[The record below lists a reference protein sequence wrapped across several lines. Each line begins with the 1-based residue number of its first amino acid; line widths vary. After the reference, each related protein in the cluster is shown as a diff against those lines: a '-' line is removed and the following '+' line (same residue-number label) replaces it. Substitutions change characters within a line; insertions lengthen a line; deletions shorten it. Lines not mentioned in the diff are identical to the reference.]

1 MPPQKC
7 NSTTSQPLLDIPD
20 RIGNY
25 RDMDLIT
32 LLAIATAAGFV
43 FNKISG
49 KADEEKNPEKRNLI
63 YNNDIVARDIP
74 DNKSEFDITTID
86 VLPEYRLIKTLVDK
100 QFPLIF
106 ITGGAGTGKST
117 FVRWMMNQFKGSV
130 LLGAPTALSAINI
143 GGKTLHSLCQLPPD
157 WIIKKDIQQAP
168 QRKEI
173 QEAKLLIID
182 EISMVT
188 SNVLDGVSG
197 FLRLNRNIDK
207 PFGGLP
213 VLMVGDMFQLP
224 PIVKE
229 SSRALYERV
238 YGSAKFYNA
247 KCLRETTYYAV
258 EFNKTYRQSDQH
270 FVNILGRLR
279 EGVDLPRT
287 VAKLNSECAIAQ
299 TPQDNAVWLSPRN
312 NEVAARNIREL
323 ARINSPARTYKGR
336 ITGQFK
342 SNQLP
347 SPMELTLKLGAQMMF
362 TKNDPAKRWISGSV
376 GTVQRMLD
384 EKIFILLADSNKIVD
399 VGKSKW
405 AEYQYEWNPQTNKI
419 SRSEIGSYVQF
430 PLLPSWAITI
440 HKSQGKTI
448 ERVHLDLG
456 GGAFETGQTYVALSR
471 CRSLKGLSMA
481 RPLTTSDILV
491 DFESKQ
497 FYDHLRN
504 LIDNLPPEKMMAKL
518 GMGC

>member
-1 MPPQKC
+1 ME
-7 NSTTSQPLLDIPD
+7 
-20 RIGNY
+20 
-25 RDMDLIT
+25 LIT
-32 LLAIATAAGFV
+32 LLALATAAGFV
-43 FNKISG
+43 FTKISG
-49 KADEEKNPEKRNLI
+49 KANEDKNPEQRDLTYSK
-63 YNNDIVARDIP
+63 DIVARETP
-74 DNKSEFDITTID
+74 DNRSEFDISSID

-106 ITGGAGTGKST
+106 ITGGAGTGKTT
-117 FVRWMMNQFKGSV
+117 FVRWMVNQFEGSV
-130 LLGAPTALSAINI
+130 LLGAPTAQSAINI

-157 WIIKKDIQQAP
+157 WIVKKDIRLAP

-188 SNVLDGVSG
+188 ANVLDGVSG
-197 FLRLNRNIDK
+197 FLRLNRKVDK

-224 PIVKE
+224 PIVKD
-229 SSRALYERV
+229 SFRTHYGRI

-258 EFNKTYRQSDQH
+258 EFQKTYRQSDQH
-270 FVNILGRLR
+270 FVNMLGRLR
-279 EGVDLPRT
+279 EGVDLSESL
-287 VAKLNSECAIAQ
+287 AELNSECTITGA
-299 TPQDNAVWLSPRN
+299 PQDKAVWLSPRN
-312 NEVAARNIREL
+312 NEAAARNIREL
-323 ARINSPARTYKGR
+323 AKINAPARTYKGHL
-336 ITGQFK
+336 TGEFK
-342 SNQLP
+342 NSQLP

-362 TKNDPAKRWISGSV
+362 TRNDPAKRWVSGSV

-384 EKIFILLADSNKIVD
+384 EKIFIRLADSNTIVD
-399 VGKSKW
+399 VGRSKW
-405 AEYQYEWNPQTNKI
+405 TEYQYGWNSHTNKI
-419 SRSEIGSYVQF
+419 ERSEIGSYVQF
-430 PLLPSWAITI
+430 PLLPAWAITI

-471 CRSLKGLSMA
+471 CRSLRGLPME
-481 RPLTTSDILV
+481 RHLTTSDILV

-504 LIDNLPPEKMMAKL
+504 LIKKLPPEKMMVKL
-518 GMGC
+518 GMG

>member
-1 MPPQKC
+1 ME
-7 NSTTSQPLLDIPD
+7 
-20 RIGNY
+20 
-25 RDMDLIT
+25 LIT
-32 LLAIATAAGFV
+32 LLALATAAGFV
-43 FNKISG
+43 FNKIAG
-49 KADEEKNPEKRNLI
+49 KADKDEQPGRRDLT
-63 YNNDIVARDIP
+63 YSNDIVAREVP
-74 DNKSEFDITTID
+74 DNKSEFDISSID
-86 VLPEYRLIKTLVDK
+86 ILPEYRLIKTLVDK

-117 FVRWMMNQFKGSV
+117 FVRWMMKQFEGTV
-130 LLGAPTALSAINI
+130 LLGAPTAQSAINI

-157 WIIKKDIQQAP
+157 WIVKKDIQQAP

-188 SNVLDGVSG
+188 ANVLDGVSG

-213 VLMVGDMFQLP
+213 VLMIGDMFQLP
-224 PIVKE
+224 PIVKD
-229 SSRALYERV
+229 STRTLYERI

-247 KCLRETTYYAV
+247 KCLKETTYYAV

-270 FVNILGRLR
+270 FVNMLGRLR
-279 EGVDLPRT
+279 EGVDLPRSL
-287 VAKLNSECAIAQ
+287 AKLNSECTITE

-323 ARINSPARTYKGR
+323 AKINTPSRTYKGLR
-336 ITGQFK
+336 MGQFK
-342 SNQLP
+342 NSQLP
-347 SPMELTLKLGAQMMF
+347 SPLELTLKIGAQMMF
-362 TKNDPAKRWISGSV
+362 TKNDPAKRWVSGSV

-384 EKIFILLADSNKIVD
+384 EKIFIRLADSNTIVD

-405 AEYQYEWNPQTNKI
+405 TEYKYEWNVHTNRI
-419 SRSEIGSYVQF
+419 ERSEIGSYMQF
-430 PLLPSWAITI
+430 PLLPAWAITI

-481 RPLTTSDILV
+481 RQLTTADILV

-504 LIDNLPPEKMMAKL
+504 LIENLPPDKMMAKL
-518 GMGC
+518 GMS

>member
-1 MPPQKC
+1 ME
-7 NSTTSQPLLDIPD
+7 
-20 RIGNY
+20 
-25 RDMDLIT
+25 LIT
-32 LLAIATAAGFV
+32 LLALATAAGFV
-43 FNKISG
+43 FNKIAG
-49 KADEEKNPEKRNLI
+49 KADEQKTPERREFTYSK
-63 YNNDIVARDIP
+63 DIVARQVP
-74 DNKSEFDITTID
+74 DNKSEFDISSID
-86 VLPEYRLIKTLVDK
+86 VLPEYRLIKTLVEK

-117 FVRWMMNQFKGSV
+117 FVRWIMSQFKGSV
-130 LLGAPTALSAINI
+130 LLGAPTAQSAINI

-157 WIIKKDIQQAP
+157 WIVKKDIQQAP

-173 QEAKLLIID
+173 REATLLIID

-188 SNVLDGVSG
+188 ANVLDGVSG
-197 FLRLNRNIDK
+197 FLRLNRKIDK

-213 VLMVGDMFQLP
+213 VLMIGDMFQLP
-224 PIVKE
+224 PIVKD
-229 SSRALYERV
+229 SSRTLYERI

-258 EFNKTYRQSDQH
+258 EFTKTYRQSDQH
-270 FVNILGRLR
+270 FVNILSRLR
-279 EGVDLPRT
+279 EGVDLPQSL
-287 VAKLNSECAIAQ
+287 AKLNSECTI
-299 TPQDNAVWLSPRN
+299 TRSPQDNAVWLSPRN
-312 NEVAARNIREL
+312 NEVTSRNIREL
-323 ARINSPARTYKGR
+323 AKINSPARTCKGQL
-336 ITGQFK
+336 TGQFK
-342 SNQLP
+342 SSQLP

-362 TKNDPAKRWISGSV
+362 TKNDPAKRWVSGSV
-376 GTVQRMLD
+376 GTVQRILN
-384 EKIFILLADSNKIVD
+384 EKIFILLADSNTIVD

-405 AEYQYEWNPQTNKI
+405 VEYQYGWNVHTNKI
-419 SRSEIGSYVQF
+419 ERSETGSYIQF
-430 PLLPSWAITI
+430 PLLPAWAITI

-481 RPLTTSDILV
+481 RHLTTSDILV

-504 LIDNLPPEKMMAKL
+504 LIDNLPTDKMMTKL
-518 GMGC
+518 GMG